1 MKKNISHSIKLSTI
15 IIRNMSNN
23 TRKLVYK
30 SNMFGN
36 ILGKINTKFQFK
48 LLSFY
53 KDQKTVEIIKTIK
66 NEVDFAFYPIEAFH
80 VFSIAKSQ
88 SRLDGD
94 MAEVGVYQGGSAKL
108 ISEAKNERELHLFDT
123 FEGLPPVTEKDTHFG
138 TKYWKT
144 GEFSN
149 TSLEIVKEYLA
160 KYKKI
165 NFHKGTFPETSEPI
179 KNKKFSFVHLDVDL
193 FQSTI
198 DCLQFFFPLM
208 INGGIILTHDYHT
221 DGVKK
226 AFEEFCQNKK
236 IPWIE
241 LSGSQCMIIK
251 LE

>member
-1 MKKNISHSIKLSTI
+1 MCRNISHSIKLSTTI
-15 IIRNMSNN
+15 ISNMSNHI
-23 TRKLVYK
+23 RKLVYK
-30 SNMFGN
+30 SNIFGN

-53 KDQKTVEIIKTIK
+53 KEQKIVELIKTIK

-94 MAEVGVYQGGSAKL
+94 MVEVGVYQGGSAKL
-108 ISEAKNERELHLFDT
+108 ISEAKEENELHLFDT
-123 FEGLPPVTEKDTHFG
+123 FEGLPSVSEKDTHFG

-149 TSLEIVKEYLA
+149 TSLENVKEYLTD
-160 KYKKI
+160 YKKI
-165 NFHKGTFPETSEPI
+165 NFHKGTFPETAEPV

-198 DCLQFFFPLM
+198 DCLEFFFPRM

-221 DGVKK
+221 NGVRK
-226 AFEEFCQNKK
+226 AFEGFCQNKK

-241 LSGSQCMIIK
+241 LSGSQCMIVKI
-251 LE
+251 